1 MVNVNAAM
9 TAAGF
14 GKNVPKERTRAAAQG
29 LTLGF
34 ADELEARAVSL
45 ASGRPYEEVLD
56 EVREKLAAYKE
67 AYPMS
72 SLGYEAAG
80 AMAPTAMSLLLAPF
94 TGGSSTA
101 TTLPTWARV
110 LGIGAAEGAA
120 YGFGT
125 GEGGV
130 GERIDSAAKGAVTG
144 GIGGVVGGKVADVG
158 FGALKNL
165 ADASRRVV
173 GRRGP
178 SVVENEIQRLVAQTG
193 KTPDEIIQ
201 DLMDGRI
208 LAENR
213 TLAAAIKAM
222 QTGPATDVIQDFAK
236 TRPQLQRARAAD
248 DLGQAL
254 DSKDPNFPAIANYI
268 ADKDKLQ
275 KEINKEYK
283 KFRNKKLDTATFAEL
298 KNILKRNPQFGSTL
312 NELQSVQMRKDLY
325 KVDEDGIKFLRRPTV
340 QEAEEVYK
348 VIRDRGIALSSD
360 KKGTVAVAT
369 KDLAKR
375 LKSKLDTAFPQL
387 ADARKLAQAKITNAQ
402 AYEAGENALSK
413 GDIYRTMMDL
423 DRNYDTPEALDAFKM
438 GFLGAIQTGLTKGR
452 QKNLI
457 RTLADDT
464 KQEGMLLRQLL
475 LDDEEY
481 NKVLKQLQ
489 LASDSEDVASKII
502 NNSITAEALISKQ
515 AQNANITAGDML
527 GIFSGNPDSYFRAVG
542 KFANKFSRDLTDE
555 ENLRIAQILVSE
567 DPDLV
572 RNAIIDESGAQKLV
586 DWFANNRY
594 RVARGATLGGATFA
608 TGGADEIISGLRDEN
623 RTGMGLLE
631 MIGMR

>member
-1 MVNVNAAM
+1 MSIEAAQQ
-9 TAAGF
+9 AAGF
-14 GKNVPKERTRAAAQG
+14 GVPKERLRSIGQG

-45 ASGRPYEEVLD
+45 ASGRPYGEVLD

-72 SLGYEAAG
+72 SLGYEAGG
-80 AMAPTAMSLLLAPF
+80 AMAPTAISLLLSPF
-94 TGGSSTA
+94 TGGGSTA
-101 TTLPTWARV
+101 ATLPTWARV

-125 GEGGV
+125 GEGGF
-130 GERIDSAAKGAVTG
+130 GERVDSAGKGAVTG
-144 GIGGVVGGKVADVG
+144 GIGGVVGGKAADFT

-178 SVVENEIQRLVAQTG
+178 SVVENEIQRLVQQTG
-193 KTPDEIIQ
+193 KTADEIVQ
-201 DLMDGRI
+201 DLLDGRI

-213 TLAAAIKAM
+213 TLAAALKAM
-222 QTGPATDVIQDFAK
+222 QTGPATNVIQDFAK
-236 TRPQLQRARAAD
+236 TRPALQRSQAAD
-248 DLGQAL
+248 ELGQAL
-254 DSKDPNFPAIANYI
+254 NSRDPQFPAVQKYL
-268 ADKDKLQ
+268 DDEDELQ
-275 KEINKEYK
+275 NVISKQYEPFKNMQLDEVTFNDLK
-283 KFRNKKLDTATFAEL
+283 K
-298 KNILKRNPQFGSTL
+298 ILERNPQFGSAL
-312 NELQSVQMRKDLY
+312 NELQSVKMRKPLY
-325 KVDEDGIKFLRRPTV
+325 TIGDDGIKFLRRPTV

-348 VIRDRGIALSSD
+348 VIRDRGVALSSD

-402 AYEAGENALSK
+402 AYKAGEDALSK

-423 DRNYDTPEALDAFKM
+423 NKKFESPEALDAFKM

-475 LDDEEY
+475 PDDEEY

-489 LASDSEDVASKII
+489 LADESEDVAGKIL
-502 NNSITAEALISKQ
+502 NNTITAETLLSKQ
-515 AQNANITAGDML
+515 AQNSKITTGDML
-527 GIFSGNPDSYFRAVG
+527 GIFAGNPDSYFRAVS
-542 KFANKFSRDLTDE
+542 KFASKFSRDLTDD

-572 RNAIIDESGAQKLV
+572 RRAIIDESGAQKLV

-594 RVARGATLGGATFA
+594 RVARGASLGGATFA
-608 TGGADEIISGLRDEN
+608 TGGADEIISGMRGED
-623 RTGMGLLE
+623 RKGMGLLE
-631 MIGMR
+631 SLGVY

>member
-1 MVNVNAAM
+1 MSANAAM
-9 TAAGF
+9 AAAGF
-14 GKNVPKERTRAAAQG
+14 NVPTQRTRSAAQG

-45 ASGRPYEEVLD
+45 ASGRPYEEVLE
-56 EVREKLAAYKE
+56 EVREKLAAYRE

-72 SLGYEAAG
+72 SLGYEAGG
-80 AMAPTAMSLLLAPF
+80 AIAPTAISLLLSPF
-94 TGGSSTA
+94 TGGASTA

-125 GEGGV
+125 GEGGF
-130 GERIDSAAKGAVTG
+130 GNRIDSAGKGAVTG
-144 GIGGVVGGKVADVG
+144 GVGGVVGGKAADFT

-178 SVVENEIQRLVAQTG
+178 SVVENEIQRLVQQTG
-193 KTPDEIIQ
+193 KTADEVVQ
-201 DLMDGRI
+201 DLMDGRL

-236 TRPQLQRARAAD
+236 TRPAMQRAKAAD
-248 DLGQAL
+248 ELGQAL
-254 DSKDPNFPAIANYI
+254 NSRDPQFPAVQKYL
-268 ADKDKLQ
+268 DDEDQLQ
-275 KEINKEYK
+275 KAISREYK
-283 KFRNKKLDTATFAEL
+283 PFRNKRLDQATFDEL
-298 KNILKRNPQFGSTL
+298 KKILERNPQFGEAL
-312 NELQSVQMRKDLY
+312 NELQSVKMRKPLY
-325 KVDEDGIKFLRRPTV
+325 TVGDDGIKFLRRPTV

-348 VIRDRGIALSSD
+348 VIRDRGVKLSTD
-360 KKGTVAVAT
+360 KKGTVAGAT

-375 LKSKLDTAFPQL
+375 LKSKLDTAFPKL
-387 ADARKLAQAKITNAQ
+387 ADARKMAQAKITNAE
-402 AYEAGENALSK
+402 AYKAGEDALSK
-413 GDIYRTMMDL
+413 GDFYRTMMDL
-423 DRNYDTPEALDAFKM
+423 DKTYNTPEALDAFKM

-452 QKNLI
+452 QKSLV
-457 RTLADDT
+457 RKLGDDT
-464 KQEGMLLRQLL
+464 LQEGMLLRQLL
-475 LDDEEY
+475 PNDDEY

-489 LASDSEDVASKII
+489 LATESEDVANKIL
-502 NNSITAEALISKQ
+502 NATITGETLISKA
-515 AQNANITAGDML
+515 AQNSNITSGDFL
-527 GIFSGNPDSYFRAVG
+527 GILAGNPDSYFRAVG

-567 DPDLV
+567 DPELV

-594 RVARGATLGGATFA
+594 RVARGASLGGATFA
-608 TGGADEIISGLRDEN
+608 TGGVDEIMSNALGEDRK
-623 RTGMGLLE
+623 GMGVLE
-631 MIGMR
+631 FFGAY

>member
-1 MVNVNAAM
+1 MSIEAAQQ
-9 TAAGF
+9 AAGF
-14 GKNVPKERTRAAAQG
+14 GVPKQRTRAAAQG

-45 ASGRPYEEVLD
+45 ASGRPYGEVLEEVRD
-56 EVREKLAAYKE
+56 KLSRYKD

-72 SLGYEAAG
+72 SLGYEAGG
-80 AMAPTAMSLLLAPF
+80 AMAPTAISLLLSPF
-94 TGGSSTA
+94 TGGGSTA
-101 TTLPTWARV
+101 ATLPTWARV

-125 GEGGV
+125 GEGGF
-130 GERIDSAAKGAVTG
+130 GERMDSAGKGAVTG
-144 GIGGVVGGKVADVG
+144 GVGGVVGGKVADLG
-158 FGALKNL
+158 FSAMKNL
-165 ADASRRVV
+165 ADASRRIV

-178 SVVENEIQRLVAQTG
+178 SVVENEIQRLVQQTG
-193 KTPDEIIQ
+193 KSPDEIVQ
-201 DLMDGRI
+201 DLIDGRL

-236 TRPQLQRARAAD
+236 TRPALQRGKAAD
-248 DLGQAL
+248 ELGQAL
-254 DSKDPNFPAIANYI
+254 DSKDPKFPAVANYI
-268 ADKDKLQ
+268 ADEDELQ
-275 KEINKEYK
+275 KEISKQYKPFKNKM
-283 KFRNKKLDTATFAEL
+283 LDQATFDDL
-298 KNILKRNPQFGSTL
+298 SKILERNPQFGSAL
-312 NELQSVQMRKDLY
+312 NELQSLKMRKPLY
-325 KVDEDGIKFLRRPTV
+325 SIGDDGIKFIRRPTV

-348 VIRDRGIALSSD
+348 VIRDRGVKLATD
-360 KKGTVAVAT
+360 KKGTVAGAT
-369 KDLAKR
+369 KDLSKR
-375 LKSKLDTAFPQL
+375 LKSKLDTAFPKL
-387 ADARKLAQAKITNAQ
+387 ADARKMAQSKINNAD
-402 AYEAGENALSK
+402 AYKAGEDALSK

-423 DRNYDTPEALDAFKM
+423 DRKFDSPEALDAFRM

-475 LDDEEY
+475 PDDGEY

-489 LASDSEDVASKII
+489 LAAESEDVAMKVI
-502 NNSITAEALISKQ
+502 NGSITGEVLISKA
-515 AQNANITAGDML
+515 AQNSKITAGDML
-527 GIFSGNPDSYFRAVG
+527 GVFSGNPDAYFRAVS
-542 KFANKFSRDLTDE
+542 KFANKFSRDLTDD

-594 RVARGATLGGATFA
+594 RVARGAALGGATLA
-608 TGGADEIISGLRDEN
+608 TGGVDEIM
-623 RTGMGLLE
+623 TGMRGEDRKGMGVLE
-631 MIGMR
+631 FFGAY

>member
-1 MVNVNAAM
+1 MSANAAM
-9 TAAGF
+9 AAAGF
-14 GKNVPKERTRAAAQG
+14 KSAPTERTRSAAQG

-80 AMAPTAMSLLLAPF
+80 AMAPTAISLLLSPF
-94 TGGSSTA
+94 TGGASTA

-125 GEGGV
+125 GEGGL
-130 GERIDSAAKGAVTG
+130 GERIDSAGKGAVTG
-144 GIGGVVGGKVADVG
+144 GIGGVVGGKVADFG

-201 DLMDGRI
+201 DLMDGRL

-213 TLAAAIKAM
+213 TLAAAIKSM
-222 QTGPATDVIQDFAK
+222 QTGPATDVIQDFA
-236 TRPQLQRARAAD
+236 TNRPKLQRSRAAD
-248 DLGQAL
+248 ELGQAL
-254 DSKDPNFPAIANYI
+254 DSKNPDFPAVANYI
-268 ADKDKLQ
+268 ADEDQLQ
-275 KEINKEYK
+275 KEISRQYK
-283 KFRNKKLDTATFAEL
+283 PFRNKRLDQATFDDL
-298 KNILKRNPQFGSTL
+298 KKILERNPQFGTAL
-312 NELQSVQMRKDLY
+312 NELQSVKMRKPLY
-325 KVDEDGIKFLRRPTV
+325 TVGDDGIKFLRRPTV

-348 VIRDRGIALSSD
+348 VIRDRGVALSAD
-360 KKGTVAVAT
+360 KKGTVAGAT

-423 DRNYDTPEALDAFKM
+423 DRKFDSPEALDAFKM

-457 RTLADDT
+457 RTLSDDT

-475 LDDEEY
+475 PDDDEY
-481 NKVLKQLQ
+481 NRVLKQLQ
-489 LASDSEDVASKII
+489 LAAESEDVASKLL
-502 NNSITAEALISKQ
+502 NNSITAETLISKQ
-515 AQNANITAGDML
+515 AQNANINAGDVL
-527 GIFSGNPDSYFRAVG
+527 GIFSGNPDSYFRAVS

-555 ENLRIAQILVSE
+555 ENLRIAKILVSE

-594 RVARGATLGGATFA
+594 RVAKGATLGGATFA
-608 TGGADEIISGLRDEN
+608 TGGADEIISTAMGEDR
-623 RTGMGLLE
+623 RGMGLLE
-631 MIGMR
+631 SLGVY

>member
-1 MVNVNAAM
+1 MSANAAM
-9 TAAGF
+9 AAAGF
-14 GKNVPKERTRAAAQG
+14 NVPTQRTRSAAQG

-56 EVREKLAAYKE
+56 EVREKLAAYRE

-72 SLGYEAAG
+72 SLAYEAGG
-80 AMAPTAMSLLLAPF
+80 AMAPTAISLLLSPF
-94 TGGSSTA
+94 TGGASTA

-125 GEGGV
+125 GEGGL
-130 GERIDSAAKGAVTG
+130 GERIDSAGKGAVTG
-144 GIGGVVGGKVADVG
+144 GIGGVVGGKVADFG

-193 KTPDEIIQ
+193 KTADEVVQ

-236 TRPQLQRARAAD
+236 TRPAMQRAKSAD
-248 DLGQAL
+248 ELGQAL
-254 DSKDPNFPAIANYI
+254 NSRDPQFPAVQKYL
-268 ADKDKLQ
+268 DDEDQLQ
-275 KEINKEYK
+275 KAISREYK
-283 KFRNKKLDTATFAEL
+283 PFRNKRLDQATFDEL
-298 KNILKRNPQFGSTL
+298 KKILERNPQFGTAL
-312 NELQSVQMRKDLY
+312 NELQSVKMRKPLY
-325 KVDEDGIKFLRRPTV
+325 TVGDDGIKFLRRPTV

-348 VIRDRGIALSSD
+348 VIRDRGVALSAD
-360 KKGTVAVAT
+360 KKGTVAGAT

-375 LKSKLDTAFPQL
+375 LKSKLDTAFPKL
-387 ADARKLAQAKITNAQ
+387 ADARKMAQAKITNAE
-402 AYEAGENALSK
+402 AYKAGEDALSK
-413 GDIYRTMMDL
+413 GDFYRTMMDL
-423 DRNYDTPEALDAFKM
+423 DKTYNTPEALDAFKM

-452 QKNLI
+452 QKSLV
-457 RTLADDT
+457 RKLGDDT
-464 KQEGMLLRQLL
+464 LQEGMLLRQLL
-475 LDDEEY
+475 PDDEEY

-489 LASDSEDVASKII
+489 LATESEDVANKIL
-502 NNSITAEALISKQ
+502 NATITGETLISKA
-515 AQNANITAGDML
+515 AQNSNITASDFL
-527 GIFSGNPDSYFRAVG
+527 GILAGSPDSYFRAVG

-555 ENLRIAQILVSE
+555 ENLKIAQILVSE

-608 TGGADEIISGLRDEN
+608 TGGADEIISGMRGED
-623 RTGMGLLE
+623 RKGMGLLE
-631 MIGMR
+631 SLGVY

>member
-1 MVNVNAAM
+1 MSANAAM
-9 TAAGF
+9 AAAGF
-14 GKNVPKERTRAAAQG
+14 NVPTQRTRSAAQG

-56 EVREKLAAYKE
+56 EVREKLAAYRE

-72 SLGYEAAG
+72 SLAYEAGG
-80 AMAPTAMSLLLAPF
+80 AMAPTAISLLLSPF
-94 TGGSSTA
+94 TGGTSTA

-125 GEGGV
+125 GEGGL
-130 GERIDSAAKGAVTG
+130 GERIDSAGKGAVTG
-144 GIGGVVGGKVADVG
+144 GIGGVVGGKVADFG

-193 KTPDEIIQ
+193 KTADEVVQ

-236 TRPQLQRARAAD
+236 TRPAMQRAKSAD
-248 DLGQAL
+248 ELGQAL
-254 DSKDPNFPAIANYI
+254 NSRDPQFPAVQKYL
-268 ADKDKLQ
+268 DDEDQLQ
-275 KEINKEYK
+275 KAISREYK
-283 KFRNKKLDTATFAEL
+283 PFRNKRLDQATFDEL
-298 KNILKRNPQFGSTL
+298 KKILERNPQFGTAL
-312 NELQSVQMRKDLY
+312 NELQSVKMRKPLY
-325 KVDEDGIKFLRRPTV
+325 TVGDDGIKFLRRPTV

-348 VIRDRGIALSSD
+348 VIRDRGVALSAD
-360 KKGTVAVAT
+360 KKGTVAGAT

-375 LKSKLDTAFPQL
+375 LKSKLDTAFPKL
-387 ADARKLAQAKITNAQ
+387 ADARKMAQAKITNAE
-402 AYEAGENALSK
+402 AYKAGEDALSK
-413 GDIYRTMMDL
+413 GDFYRTMMDL
-423 DRNYDTPEALDAFKM
+423 DKTYNTPEALDAFKM

-452 QKNLI
+452 QKSLV
-457 RTLADDT
+457 RKLGDDT
-464 KQEGMLLRQLL
+464 LQEGMLLRQLL
-475 LDDEEY
+475 PDDEEY

-489 LASDSEDVASKII
+489 LATESEDVANKIL
-502 NNSITAEALISKQ
+502 NATITGETLISKA
-515 AQNANITAGDML
+515 AQNSNITASDFL
-527 GIFSGNPDSYFRAVG
+527 GILAGSPDSYFRAVG

-555 ENLRIAQILVSE
+555 ENLKIAQILVSE

-608 TGGADEIISGLRDEN
+608 TGGADEIISGMRGED
-623 RTGMGLLE
+623 RKGMGLLE
-631 MIGMR
+631 SLGVY

>member
-1 MVNVNAAM
+1 MSANAAM
-9 TAAGF
+9 AAAGF
-14 GKNVPKERTRAAAQG
+14 NVPTQRTRSAAQG

-45 ASGRPYEEVLD
+45 ASGRPYEEVLE
-56 EVREKLAAYKE
+56 EVREKLAAYRE

-72 SLGYEAAG
+72 SLGYEAGG
-80 AMAPTAMSLLLAPF
+80 AIAPTAISLLLSPF
-94 TGGSSTA
+94 TGGASTA

-125 GEGGV
+125 GEGGF
-130 GERIDSAAKGAVTG
+130 GNRIDSAGKGAVTG
-144 GIGGVVGGKVADVG
+144 GVGGVVGGKAADFT

-178 SVVENEIQRLVAQTG
+178 SVVENEIQRLVQQTG
-193 KTPDEIIQ
+193 KTADEVVQ
-201 DLMDGRI
+201 DLMDGRL

-236 TRPQLQRARAAD
+236 TRPAMQRAKAAD
-248 DLGQAL
+248 ELGQAL
-254 DSKDPNFPAIANYI
+254 NSRDPQFPAVQKYL
-268 ADKDKLQ
+268 DDEDQLQ
-275 KEINKEYK
+275 KAISREYK
-283 KFRNKKLDTATFAEL
+283 PFRNKRLDQATFDEL
-298 KNILKRNPQFGSTL
+298 KKILERNPQFGEAL
-312 NELQSVQMRKDLY
+312 NELQSVKMRKPLY
-325 KVDEDGIKFLRRPTV
+325 TVGDDGIKFLRRPTV

-348 VIRDRGIALSSD
+348 VIRDRGVKLSTD
-360 KKGTVAVAT
+360 KKGTVAGAT

-375 LKSKLDTAFPQL
+375 LKSKLDTAFPKL
-387 ADARKLAQAKITNAQ
+387 ADARKMAQAKITNAE
-402 AYEAGENALSK
+402 AYKAGEDALSK
-413 GDIYRTMMDL
+413 GDFYRTMMDL
-423 DRNYDTPEALDAFKM
+423 DKTYNTPEALDAFKM

-452 QKNLI
+452 QKSLV
-457 RTLADDT
+457 RKLGDDT
-464 KQEGMLLRQLL
+464 LQEGMLLRQLL
-475 LDDEEY
+475 PNDDEY

-489 LASDSEDVASKII
+489 LATESEDVANKIL
-502 NNSITAEALISKQ
+502 NATITGETLISKA
-515 AQNANITAGDML
+515 AQNSNITSGDFL
-527 GIFSGNPDSYFRAVG
+527 GILAGNPDSYFRAVG
-542 KFANKFSRDLTDE
+542 KFTNKFSRDLTDE

-567 DPDLV
+567 DPELV

-594 RVARGATLGGATFA
+594 RVARGASLGGATFA
-608 TGGADEIISGLRDEN
+608 TGGVDEIMSNALGEDRK
-623 RTGMGLLE
+623 GMGVLE
-631 MIGMR
+631 FFGAY

>member
-1 MVNVNAAM
+1 MSANAAM
-9 TAAGF
+9 AAAGF
-14 GKNVPKERTRAAAQG
+14 NVPTERTRSAAQG

-56 EVREKLAAYKE
+56 EVREKLAAYRE

-72 SLGYEAAG
+72 SLAYEAGG
-80 AMAPTAMSLLLAPF
+80 AMAPTAISLLLSPF
-94 TGGSSTA
+94 TGGTSTA

-125 GEGGV
+125 GEGGL
-130 GERIDSAAKGAVTG
+130 GERIDSAGKGAVTG
-144 GIGGVVGGKVADVG
+144 GIGGVVGGKVADFG

-193 KTPDEIIQ
+193 KTADEVVQ

-236 TRPQLQRARAAD
+236 TRPAMQRAKSAD
-248 DLGQAL
+248 ELGQAL
-254 DSKDPNFPAIANYI
+254 NSRDPQFPAVQKYL
-268 ADKDKLQ
+268 DDEDQLQ
-275 KEINKEYK
+275 KAISREYK
-283 KFRNKKLDTATFAEL
+283 PFRNKRLDQATFDEL
-298 KNILKRNPQFGSTL
+298 KKILERNPQFGTAL
-312 NELQSVQMRKDLY
+312 NELQSVKMRKPLY
-325 KVDEDGIKFLRRPTV
+325 TVGDDGIKFLRRPTV

-348 VIRDRGIALSSD
+348 VIRDRGVALSAD
-360 KKGTVAVAT
+360 KKGTVAGAT

-375 LKSKLDTAFPQL
+375 LKSKLDTAFPKL
-387 ADARKLAQAKITNAQ
+387 ADARKMAQAKITNAE
-402 AYEAGENALSK
+402 AYKAGEDALSK
-413 GDIYRTMMDL
+413 GDFYRTMMDL
-423 DRNYDTPEALDAFKM
+423 DKTYNTPEALDAFKM

-452 QKNLI
+452 QKSLV
-457 RTLADDT
+457 RKLGDDT
-464 KQEGMLLRQLL
+464 LQEGMLLRQLL
-475 LDDEEY
+475 PDDEEY

-489 LASDSEDVASKII
+489 LATESEDVANKIL
-502 NNSITAEALISKQ
+502 NATITGETLISKA
-515 AQNANITAGDML
+515 AQNSNITASDFL
-527 GIFSGNPDSYFRAVG
+527 GILAGSPDSYFRAVG

-555 ENLRIAQILVSE
+555 ENLKIAQILVSE

-608 TGGADEIISGLRDEN
+608 TGGADEIISGMRGED
-623 RTGMGLLE
+623 RKGMGLLE
-631 MIGMR
+631 SLGVY

>member
-1 MVNVNAAM
+1 MSANAAM
-9 TAAGF
+9 AAAGF
-14 GKNVPKERTRAAAQG
+14 NVPTQRTRSAAQG

-56 EVREKLAAYKE
+56 EVREKLAAYRE

-72 SLGYEAAG
+72 SLAYEAGG
-80 AMAPTAMSLLLAPF
+80 AMAPTAISLLLSPF
-94 TGGSSTA
+94 TGGASTA

-125 GEGGV
+125 GEGGL
-130 GERIDSAAKGAVTG
+130 GERIDSAGKGAVTG
-144 GIGGVVGGKVADVG
+144 GIGGVVGGKVADFG

-193 KTPDEIIQ
+193 KTADEVVQ

-236 TRPQLQRARAAD
+236 TRPAMQRAKSAD
-248 DLGQAL
+248 ELGQAL
-254 DSKDPNFPAIANYI
+254 NSRDPQFPAVQKYL
-268 ADKDKLQ
+268 DDEDQLQ
-275 KEINKEYK
+275 KAISREYK
-283 KFRNKKLDTATFAEL
+283 PFRNKRLDQATFDEL
-298 KNILKRNPQFGSTL
+298 KKILERNPQFGTAL
-312 NELQSVQMRKDLY
+312 NELQSVKMRKPLY
-325 KVDEDGIKFLRRPTV
+325 TVGDDGIKFLRRPTV

-348 VIRDRGIALSSD
+348 VIRDRGVALSAD
-360 KKGTVAVAT
+360 KKGTVAGAT

-375 LKSKLDTAFPQL
+375 LKSKLDTAFPKL
-387 ADARKLAQAKITNAQ
+387 ADARKMAQAKITNAE
-402 AYEAGENALSK
+402 AYKAGEDALSK
-413 GDIYRTMMDL
+413 GDFYRTMMDL
-423 DRNYDTPEALDAFKM
+423 DKTYNTPEALDAFKM

-452 QKNLI
+452 QKSLV
-457 RTLADDT
+457 RKLGDDT
-464 KQEGMLLRQLL
+464 LQEGMLLRQLL
-475 LDDEEY
+475 PDDEEY

-489 LASDSEDVASKII
+489 LATESEDVANKIL
-502 NNSITAEALISKQ
+502 NATITGETLISKA
-515 AQNANITAGDML
+515 AQNSNITASDFL
-527 GIFSGNPDSYFRAVG
+527 GILAGSPDSYFRAVG

-555 ENLRIAQILVSE
+555 ENLKIAQILVSE

-608 TGGADEIISGLRDEN
+608 TGGADEIMSGMRGED
-623 RTGMGLLE
+623 RKGMGLLE
-631 MIGMR
+631 SLGVY

>member
-1 MVNVNAAM
+1 MGANEAM

-14 GKNVPKERTRAAAQG
+14 GNAPKERLRSMGQG

-45 ASGRPYEEVLD
+45 ASGRPYEEVLE
-56 EVREKLAAYKE
+56 EVRDKLSRYRE

-72 SLGYEAAG
+72 SLGYEAGG
-80 AMAPTAMSLLLAPF
+80 AMAPTAISLLLSPF
-94 TGGSSTA
+94 TGGGSTA
-101 TTLPTWARV
+101 ATLPTWARV

-120 YGFGT
+120 YGFGS
-125 GEGGV
+125 GEGGF
-130 GERIDSAAKGAVTG
+130 GERMDSAGKGAVTG
-144 GIGGVVGGKVADVG
+144 GVGGVVGGKVADLG
-158 FGALKNL
+158 FTAMKNL
-165 ADASRRVV
+165 ADASRRIV

-178 SVVENEIQRLVAQTG
+178 SVVENEIQRLVQQTG
-193 KTPDEIIQ
+193 KSPDEVVQ
-201 DLMDGRI
+201 DLIDGRI

-222 QTGPATDVIQDFAK
+222 QTGPSTNVIQDFAK
-236 TRPQLQRARAAD
+236 TRPQLQRSKAAD
-248 DLGQAL
+248 ELGQAL
-254 DSKDPNFPAIANYI
+254 DSKDPAFPAVANYI
-268 ADKDKLQ
+268 ADEDELQ
-275 KEINKEYK
+275 KEISKQYKPFKNKM
-283 KFRNKKLDTATFAEL
+283 LDQATFDDL
-298 KNILKRNPQFGSTL
+298 SKILERNPQFGSAL
-312 NELQSVQMRKDLY
+312 NELQSLKMRKPLY
-325 KVDEDGIKFLRRPTV
+325 SIGDDGIKFIRRPTV

-348 VIRDRGIALSSD
+348 VIRDRGVKLATD
-360 KKGTVAVAT
+360 KKGTVAGAT
-369 KDLAKR
+369 KDLSKR
-375 LKSKLDTAFPQL
+375 LKSKLDTAFPKL
-387 ADARKLAQAKITNAQ
+387 ADARKMAQAKITNAQ
-402 AYEAGENALSK
+402 AYKAGEDALSK

-423 DRNYDTPEALDAFKM
+423 DRKFDSAEALDAFKM

-475 LDDEEY
+475 PDDDEY

-489 LASDSEDVASKII
+489 LADESEDVAGKIL
-502 NNSITAEALISKQ
+502 NNTITAETLLSKQ
-515 AQNANITAGDML
+515 AQNSKITTGDML
-527 GIFSGNPDSYFRAVG
+527 GIFAGNPDSYFRAVS

-608 TGGADEIISGLRDEN
+608 TGGADEIISGMRGEE
-623 RTGMGLLE
+623 RKGMGLLE
-631 MIGMR
+631 SFGAY